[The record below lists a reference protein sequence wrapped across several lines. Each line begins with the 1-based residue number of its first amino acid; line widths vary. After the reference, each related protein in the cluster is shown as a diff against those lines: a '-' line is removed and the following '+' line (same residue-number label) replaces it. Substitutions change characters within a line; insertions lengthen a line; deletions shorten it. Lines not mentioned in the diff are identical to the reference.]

1 MKKKYIA
8 TLVAIMLLAGCNTP
22 APAAPSATDEPDMEA
37 IIQRSVDEAV
47 KEKLEQIEEEQ
58 KKKDEEIAKLKEQ
71 LEDLTAQSEAPPE
84 ENSSAPAEN
93 TSSQAP
99 ASSQPAAPASSSQPE
114 IPPQPEQEPA
124 PATAK
129 QPAKTGP
136 VNAGT
141 IFEGYEVKVSDWTT
155 PAVSSGGR
163 DWPISTWYFWGP
175 GETVLGSIS
184 GKALTAITEKYQ
196 VKAAAGGTEAPGGG
210 GDWSTWLAEMF
221 NEYRSVTGGGN
232 VSSGEFSSKEPDEDE
247 SGQQAG
253 AFLEDDALEVVR
265 LVNEEREK
273 QGLEPL
279 DVDENLMELARIRA
293 EELEEKFSHE
303 RPDGTHAAQV
313 FSGGE
318 NIAGD
323 YTSPSA
329 VMEAWMGSE
338 GHRANILRERFH
350 YIGVGCYQDT
360 NGDLYWVQLFSPR
373 KT

>member
-8 TLVAIMLLAGCNTP
+8 TLVAIMLLAGCGTP
-22 APAAPSATDEPDMEA
+22 APAAPSTTDEPDMEA
-37 IIQRSVDEAV
+37 IIQQSVDEAV

-84 ENSSAPAEN
+84 ESSSAPTGDAP
-93 TSSQAP
+93 SQAP

-114 IPPQPEQEPA
+114 IPPQPEPEPPPQSAPA
-124 PATAK
+124 PTK
-129 QPAKTGP
+129 QPAKAKP
-136 VNAGT
+136 VNEGT
-141 IFEGYEVKVSDWTT
+141 IFEGYEVKVSDWST

-232 VSSGEFSSKEPDEDE
+232 VSSGESSSKELDEDE
-247 SGQQAG
+247 NGQQAG

-265 LVNEEREK
+265 LTNEERANH
-273 QGLEPL
+273 GVGTLEI
-279 DVDENLMELARIRA
+279 DEDLMALAKIRA
-293 EELEEKFSHE
+293 EEVSTKYSHE
-303 RPDGTHAAQV
+303 RPDGSHVVQM
-313 FSGGE
+313 GYGE
-318 NIAGD
+318 NVGAKGSAEKQV
-323 YTSPSA
+323 TS
-329 VMEAWMGSE
+329 WMGSD
-338 GHRANILRERFH
+338 GHRTNILREVYTR
-350 YIGVGCYQDT
+350 IGVGCYQT
-360 NGDLYWVQLFSPR
+360 EGGKYYWVQIFSR
-373 KT
+373 

>member
-1 MKKKYIA
+1 MKQKTIA
-8 TLVAIMLLAGCNTP
+8 ILLTIALLAGCNTP
-22 APAAPSATDEPDMEA
+22 APAAPSATDESDMEA

-84 ENSSAPAEN
+84 ESSSALDEGA
-93 TSSQAP
+93 SSQAP

-114 IPPQPEQEPA
+114 IPPQPEPEPPPQSAPA
-124 PATAK
+124 PTK
-129 QPAKTGP
+129 QPAKAKP
-136 VNAGT
+136 INEGT
-141 IFEGYEVKVSDWTT
+141 AFEGYEVKVNDWTT
-155 PAVSSGGR
+155 PAVTSSSK
-163 DWPISTWYFWGP
+163 DWPVTSWYFYSQSGSI
-175 GETVLGSIS
+175 LGSIS
-184 GKALTAITEKYQ
+184 GTALMAITERTAQTIGYD
-196 VKAAAGGTEAPGGG
+196 V
-210 GDWSTWLAEMF
+210 DWSLWLAEAF
-221 NEYRSVTGGGN
+221 NEYRN
-232 VSSGEFSSKEPDEDE
+232 VAGVGSISSDGSTSEEEPDEE
-247 SGQQAG
+247 GNSQQAG

-265 LVNEEREK
+265 LVNEERTK

-293 EELEEKFSHE
+293 EELEGKFSHE
-303 RPDGTHAAQV
+303 RPDGTHIAQT

-323 YTSPSA
+323 YPSPSA

-338 GHRANILRERFH
+338 GHRNNILRERFH
-350 YIGVGCYQDT
+350 YIGVGCYQDA
-360 NGDLYWVQLFSPR
+360 NGDLHWVQLFSPR

>member
-1 MKKKYIA
+1 MKQKTIA
-8 TLVAIMLLAGCNTP
+8 ILLTIALLAGCNTP

-58 KKKDEEIAKLKEQ
+58 RKKYEAIAKLKEQ
-71 LEDLTAQSEAPPE
+71 LEDLTSQGPPE

-99 ASSQPAAPASSSQPE
+99 ASSQPVAPASSSQPE

-141 IFEGYEVKVSDWTT
+141 IFEGYEVKVSDWST
-155 PAVSSGGR
+155 PAISSGGR

-184 GKALTAITEKYQ
+184 GSVMDKISRKY
-196 VKAAAGGTEAPGGG
+196 AASTNYDPDI
-210 GDWSTWLAEMF
+210 DWSTWYADAF
-221 NEYRSVTGGGN
+221 NEYRNIAGGGN
-232 VSSGEFSSKEPDEDE
+232 TSSGSTASEEPGEDE
-247 SGQQAG
+247 SSQQAG

-293 EELEEKFSHE
+293 EEVSTKYSHE
-303 RPDGTHAAQV
+303 RPDGSHVVQM
-313 FSGGE
+313 GYGE
-318 NIAGD
+318 NVGAKASAEKQV
-323 YTSPSA
+323 TS
-329 VMEAWMGSE
+329 WMGSD
-338 GHRANILRERFH
+338 GHRTNILREVYTR
-350 YIGVGCYQDT
+350 IGVGCYQT
-360 NGDLYWVQLFSPR
+360 EGGKYYWVQIFSR
-373 KT
+373 

>member
-1 MKKKYIA
+1 MKQKTIA
-8 TLVAIMLLAGCNTP
+8 ILLTIALLAGCNTP

-99 ASSQPAAPASSSQPE
+99 ASSQPAAPVSSQPE

-265 LVNEEREK
+265 LTNEERANHGVET
-273 QGLEPL
+273 LEI
-279 DVDENLMELARIRA
+279 DEVLMALAKIRA
-293 EELEEKFSHE
+293 EEVSTKYSHE
-303 RPDGTHAAQV
+303 RPDGSHVVQM
-313 FSGGE
+313 GYGE
-318 NIAGD
+318 NVGAKGSAEKQV
-323 YTSPSA
+323 TS
-329 VMEAWMGSE
+329 WMGSD
-338 GHRANILRERFH
+338 GHRTNILREVYTR
-350 YIGVGCYQDT
+350 IGVGCYQT
-360 NGDLYWVQLFSPR
+360 EGGKYYWVQIFSR
-373 KT
+373 